1 MKVGGNAL
9 RYVGAMETPFD
20 ELLSTPAAAAL
31 LGLSPRTLEGWR
43 RTGEGP
49 AFVRL
54 GRRRVAYR
62 RSALD
67 RWLDRAGG

>member
-1 MKVGGNAL
+1 MKARCSAL
-9 RYVGAMETPFD
+9 RYVGHMQTLFE
-20 ELLSTPAAAAL
+20 ELLTTPAAAAL

-67 RWLDRAGG
+67 SWLDRG